1 MTLEEAFA
9 IFLGMFLVTCLE
21 PLMFLIYSYID
32 NGKTKKDDDRG
43 IRQENRGTRKRG

>member
-32 NGKTKKDDDRG
+32 NRKTKKKDDDRG
-43 IRQENRGTRKRG
+43 IRQEN